1 MTAVEPG
8 SGPGSDPG
16 RDQGSG
22 HGPDSAALLPGS
34 VRERLQRMHEV
45 LAADHTALFA
55 HDPVGGVLYLVDQA
69 HPWPPLSDLWSRI
82 FMDERLP
89 TTEVVRT
96 GVASIGEFDDA
107 PLAYAGLNIPPNGL
121 GRLAS
126 LPLSVHGHVVGMV
139 SAAGCRTG
147 ASLDELLRT
156 LAPELDFIA
165 EELAGS
171 LTSVLA
177 RIAHRIFHPEQVP
190 AGPAAAPVP
199 VRPPGPA
206 DPPAPFQD
214 PGRIRETVGC
224 GTFCWQLDEDLIHL
238 DAISMSAFGDT
249 TGYAGSPVPL
259 FARIHRTDYPM
270 FRRAVAKAVAERG
283 TLSIEYRILRSDEA
297 QRWVEA
303 KGRVSRDAAGRP
315 VLVGILT
322 DTTGR
327 PNWLRLASEPTD
339 SMADGLVVINREWK
353 VIYAN
358 ETSARLAEL
367 GRAELV
373 GRHIKELLAQVDPRS
388 WEPHLRRVIE
398 GRRQVTFEMFFP
410 SLGRWYEVRA
420 GMQASGVAIY
430 LRDVHSRRTSADRD
444 RLRAVN
450 REKSSAFA
458 AALGGTLGVDD
469 VILVF
474 EQQLAALFEADG
486 VAMHVLADGRLRLI
500 AAVGYTAAGLAQLR
514 TLNLESQSPMADS
527 VRADTTQVF
536 STPDELIAKYPHL
549 IETVRSTNTGAL
561 LTVPLGYEDGCLGV
575 VCVRYD
581 NPRSFS
587 KGRLA
592 FIERT
597 CAQLTQA
604 LYRAHRYDDELSLA
618 ARLRDD
624 VLARPLYLTPGLEL
638 ATEYRAAGVGLAVGG
653 DWFDVIPLT
662 RGRVGL
668 LVGDVEGH
676 DAHAVGGMSTVRTA
690 VRAYAYEGYGPAAI
704 LGRVNRLVT
713 ELDPDLLATCC
724 YAELNQAT
732 GYARIARA
740 GHPAPVLRIA
750 GAPSAMVDLPAGLPL
765 GVDPGEAYRAVLTP
779 VPPGSLLALYSDG
792 LVESRTMSIDQG
804 TDQLI
809 ETMDRYPDLA
819 VAALAEEIIA
829 QRLNHAALGD
839 DVTLLLAQCT

>member
-1 MTAVEPG
+1 VTSPAPSPAPSSSDAVRQ
-8 SGPGSDPG
+8 S
-16 RDQGSG
+16 
-22 HGPDSAALLPGS
+22 
-34 VRERLQRMHEV
+34 LQRMHAF

-55 HDPVGGVLYLVDQA
+55 YDPVGGVLYLINEA
-69 HPWPPLSDLWSRI
+69 EPWAPLSDLWSRI
-82 FMDERLP
+82 FIDERLP

-96 GVASIGEFDDA
+96 GVPSLGEFDDA
-107 PLAYAGLNIPPNGL
+107 PLAYAGLNIPPTGL

-126 LPLSVHGHVVGMV
+126 LPLTVDGHVVGMV
-139 SAAGCRTG
+139 SAAGCRTDAG
-147 ASLDELLRT
+147 LDEILQELG
-156 LAPELDFIA
+156 PELDFLA
-165 EELAGS
+165 RELGAT
-171 LTSVLA
+171 LTTELA
-177 RIAHRIFHPEQVP
+177 RIAQRIFRPPPPE
-190 AGPAAAPVP
+190 AGPDE
-199 VRPPGPA
+199 PPT
-206 DPPAPFQD
+206 PFQNSD
-214 PGRIRETVGC
+214 QIRAMVSC
-224 GTFCWQLDEDLIHL
+224 GTFCWRLEEDLIHL
-238 DAISMSAFGDT
+238 DAVSMSVFDT
-249 TGYAGSPVPL
+249 RTPYTGSPLPL
-259 FARIHRTDYPM
+259 LARIHRDDYPM
-270 FRRAVAKAVAERG
+270 LRRTLANAVGSDGAFALA
-283 TLSIEYRILRSDEA
+283 YRVLRPDET

-303 KGRVSRDAAGRP
+303 RGRVTRDRDGQA
-315 VLVGILT
+315 VMVGILT

-327 PNWLRLASEPTD
+327 PTWLQLASGPAD
-339 SMADGLVVINREWK
+339 SMADGLVVIDQDWR
-353 VIYAN
+353 VVYAN
-358 ETSARLAEL
+358 ESAAQMAEL

-373 GRHIKELLAQVDPRS
+373 GRNISELLIQVDPKI
-388 WEPHLRRVIE
+388 WEPQLRRVVD
-398 GRRQVTFEMFFP
+398 GRQQVTFEMYFP
-410 SLGRWYEVRA
+410 SMARWYEIRA
-420 GMQASGVAIY
+420 GLHSSGVAIY
-430 LRDVHSRRTSADRD
+430 LRDIHSLRATADRD
-444 RLRAVN
+444 RHRAQR
-450 REKSSAFA
+450 RELSSSFA
-458 AALGGTLGVDD
+458 AALGGTLGVED
-469 VILVF
+469 VIFVF

-486 VAMHVLADGRLRLI
+486 MAMHVSADGRLRLI
-500 AAVGYTAAGLAQLR
+500 AAVGYTASGLSQLR
-514 TLNLESQSPMADS
+514 TLSLDGSSPMADAA
-527 VRADTTQVF
+527 RTQEIQVY
-536 STPDELIAKYPHL
+536 PDVEGLIAKFPHL
-549 IETVRSTNTGAL
+549 AETSASTNTGAL
-561 LTVPLGYEDGCLGV
+561 VIVPLGYEDVCLGV
-575 VCVRYD
+575 VCIRFD
-581 NPRSFS
+581 EPRTFS
-587 KGRLA
+587 KGNLD

-740 GHPAPVLRIA
+740 GHPAPVLRTA
-750 GAPSAMVDLPAGLPL
+750 DGVSALVDLPAGLPL

-804 TDQLI
+804 TDRLI
-809 ETMDRYPDLA
+809 ATMDQFPHLA
-819 VAALAEEIIA
+819 VADLAREIIA